1 MLSRRLPVA
10 GEALRTG
17 WPPVLALLE
26 AVPGGG
32 DARAVGAA
40 FQAVQLLAA
49 DHLAALPLPLLAPS
63 LRVAALYASQQAR
76 TLHWCTAGEEVRS
89 ALLTCKTI
97 PGRAAAAAARALA
110 ARGRAVRVAAGA
122 HPPRVLRQWRN
133 AEHPAYL
140 HVITRPPRRCRCWRL
155 CSVWPRCACC
165 SRPAPSAGAMIHR

>member
-1 MLSRRLPVA
+1 MRAA

-32 DARAVGAA
+32 DARGVGAA

-76 TLHWCTAGEEVRS
+76 
-89 ALLTCKTI
+89 ALCQC
-97 PGRAAAAAARALA
+97 GALM
-110 ARGRAVRVAAGA
+110 
-122 HPPRVLRQWRN
+122 
-133 AEHPAYL
+133 
-140 HVITRPPRRCRCWRL
+140 
-155 CSVWPRCACC
+155 VW
-165 SRPAPSAGAMIHR
+165 